1 MSENSLQA
9 QIMRAIGSRPDC
21 RVFRNHVRTLKD
33 DRGQW
38 HQFGL
43 FPGSADIV
51 GIQTVEH
58 AGRTFGIWFSIEV
71 KAPGARTDPKRLAAQ
86 KNWRNFILSRGG
98 KAGFA
103 SSVEEAQRILE

>member
-1 MSENSLQA
+1 MNENTLQA
-9 QIMRAIGSRPDC
+9 QIMRAIGSRSDC

-86 KNWRNFILSRGG
+86 KNWRDFILSRGG

-103 SSVEEAQRILE
+103 SSVEEAERILE